1 MPASSRI
8 ATRQPL
14 NLRIKPELRSLID
27 RAAQLTGKTRTE
39 FVLEAARRAAEE
51 AVLERTLISV
61 NPRAYA
67 EFLRRLNE
75 PPRPNVRLRR
85 TMTTP
90 APWD

>member
-1 MPASSRI
+1 MPASSRVS
-8 ATRQPL
+8 ARQAL

-39 FVLEAARRAAEE
+39 FVLEAARRAAEDT
-51 AVLERTLISV
+51 VLERTLISV
-61 NPRAYA
+61 SPRAYA
-67 EFLRRLNE
+67 EFLRRLDK

-90 APWD
+90 APWE